1 MIPLI
6 PDFIDDASHSYDAM
20 SPHATVPSTP
30 YKEGLAKG
38 SKGKFRKMVL
48 KV

>member
-30 YKEGLAKG
+30 YKEGPREVRVNLEKW
-38 SKGKFRKMVL
+38 F
-48 KV
+48 